1 MSFDLQIVS
10 GDLVVKNGEL
20 SRVSDTFKLA
30 QDVLKICITPMG
42 SNLMYPWYGSLL
54 SKTLIGS
61 PLTDDIIF
69 QVGRVQLQNSIEN
82 LKSLQEL
89 QSRTP
94 QNVSPFEQISAI
106 MGVYINRNLNDLR
119 LFTVNVK
126 VLSKGFVPLDSAFT
140 INTI

>member
-1 MSFDLQIVS
+1 MSFDLQIIS

-20 SRVSDTFKLA
+20 SQVSDTSKLA

-42 SNLMYPWYGSLL
+42 GNLMYPWYGSLL

-61 PLTDDIIF
+61 PLTDDIIL
-69 QVGRVQLQNSIEN
+69 QVGRIQLQNSIEN

-89 QSRTP
+89 QARSP

-106 MGVYINRNLNDLR
+106 MGVTINRNANDLR
-119 LFTVNVK
+119 LFLINVK
-126 VLSKGFVPLDSAFT
+126 VLSKGFVPIDNVFT
-140 INTI
+140 VNTI